1 MPSPRM
7 SLICGEGTSGL
18 ARGTPLAIDQL
29 AHGMRD
35 ERRLIELNEMTAL
48 VGKHMATVGGEC
60 C

>member
-35 ERRLIELNEMTAL
+35 EIRLIKRNEMAAL
-48 VGKHMATVGGEC
+48 VSEHVTAVRRK
-60 C
+60 